1 MKKIGSIYDDVEDD
15 IFPKLRRS
23 EIYATFKT
31 KQKTASEL
39 VILGKSNPNDLSQVE
54 LFYAAQSADGTDKE
68 AIYKTYIAKYP
79 KDWRAMNNLA
89 VYYIKANQLNDA
101 ETFLQK
107 AENID
112 DKNASITNNFGVLY
126 WAKENL
132 GKAETFFKKAK
143 AIEDTDE
150 ISYNVGVLQLKDARY
165 QEAVTSFGANASFNK
180 ALAQLL
186 SGNTSGAKSTL
197 NSVESEEG
205 HYYYLKAVV
214 AARESNG
221 DDLFQNLQK
230 AVQADASLKAYAIND
245 VEFRAFFDDET
256 FKSIVK

>member
-1 MKKIGSIYDDVEDD
+1 MNYFKDELSLEQSIVCTLAWFSTMERPITFQELYKYLWRNKAKQENIHEELNKLCLLKKI
-15 IFPKLRRS
+15 
-23 EIYATFKT
+23 
-31 KQKTASEL
+31 
-39 VILGKSNPNDLSQVE
+39 
-54 LFYAAQSADGTDKE
+54 
-68 AIYKTYIAKYP
+68 
-79 KDWRAMNNLA
+79 
-89 VYYIKANQLNDA
+89 
-101 ETFLQK
+101 K